1 MKVDTPGIGL
11 SIIFVIAFSLGIQ
24 LAFEL
29 ACIHFIYKQEDY
41 QDVLE
46 RERNM
51 KEKIRSEKHKL
62 LYG

>member
-1 MKVDTPGIGL
+1 MKVDTPGIML
-11 SIIFVIAFSLGIQ
+11 SIGLIIAFSIGIQ
-24 LAFEL
+24 LVFEL
-29 ACIHFIYKQEDY
+29 ACIHFIYNKEDY

-51 KEKIRSEKHKL
+51 KAKIAAEKHKL

>member
-11 SIIFVIAFSLGIQ
+11 NIVLVIAFSLAIQ
-24 LAFEL
+24 LVFEL
-29 ACIHFIYKQEDY
+29 LCMQLIYTQEDY
-41 QDVLE
+41 QDILE

-51 KEKIRSEKHKL
+51 KAKIASEKHKL